1 MCARVC
7 VWPLRPDCPID
18 RRGQGS
24 STFLCSLRQCGLA
37 GLGWAGSC
45 SGETCIG
52 SPRQQTCNVLSISV
66 ACCDTV
72 DHTLSLYC
80 PKGARTGS
88 FRPPLAAPRR
98 CRVDTMS
105 DRPPGRPNKVWG
117 GVGPTTSETRR
128 VGFCAHLLAKRACR
142 GGDSR
147 AGAGERDFLGSIPRR
162 QVGIRVTRS
171 GDAGFRS
178 GSAALRGNARIDPA
192 KARTG
197 GKKIWGQKRW
207 TPHLRLARIL
217 SAKLKKRTGVTYHSN
232 LHN

>member
-117 GVGPTTSETRR
+117 GVGPTILETRSAPTP
-128 VGFCAHLLAKRACR
+128 VLHAFACKT
-142 GGDSR
+142 GGSGGC
-147 AGAGERDFLGSIPRR
+147 GAGERDFLGSIPRR

-207 TPHLRLARIL
+207 TPHLKVEISR
-217 SAKLKKRTGVTYHSN
+217 RTI
-232 LHN
+232 